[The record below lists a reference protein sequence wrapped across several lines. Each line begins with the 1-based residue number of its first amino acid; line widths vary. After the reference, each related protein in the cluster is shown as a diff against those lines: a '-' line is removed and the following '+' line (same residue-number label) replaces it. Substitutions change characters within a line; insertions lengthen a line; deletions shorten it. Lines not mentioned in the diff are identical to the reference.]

1 MAMKLTS
8 SLTVAAATVALLLAA
23 GKLAASPA
31 VLPATPAALAD
42 ALGARPSALLGEVHD
57 NAAQHALRAAAL
69 RRHVERGA
77 RPALAFEQFDR
88 ERQAELDRVR
98 RERPGD
104 VDALVALGARG
115 WAWAHYRP
123 FLELALEYDLPI
135 VAANLSR
142 ADALQVARRGWSGA
156 FDTATVERLEL
167 DALPAPFLDAHV
179 RAAVRG
185 HCDLLT
191 AEQALPFARA
201 QIARDAA
208 MAEVLRPHLARGVV
222 LLTGNGHA
230 RNDVGVPFWLTTN
243 ERRGVTTIGI
253 VERGVADDGPAAFD
267 TLIVTEAAERPDPCE
282 GLKQR
287 LEKRN

>member
-1 MAMKLTS
+1 MSRAKHAVAL
-8 SLTVAAATVALLLAA
+8 AAALWAA
-23 GKLAASPA
+23 AAA
-31 VLPATPAALAD
+31 VNGQVPLPATPAALAE
-42 ALGARPSALLGEVHD
+42 ALAARPSALLGEVHD

-88 ERQAELDRVR
+88 ERQAEIDRVR

-104 VDALVALGARG
+104 ADALIALGARG
-115 WAWAHYRP
+115 WTWAFYRP

-142 ADALQVARRGWSGA
+142 ADALKVARQGWSGA
-156 FDTATVERLEL
+156 FDEATAQRLKL
-167 DALPAPFLDAHV
+167 DALPPAFVDAHV

-185 HCDLLT
+185 HCDLLS
-191 AEQALPFARA
+191 ADKALPFARA

-208 MAEVLRPHLARGVV
+208 MAEALRPHLARGVV

-230 RNDVGVPFWLTTN
+230 RNDVGVPFWLDAA
-243 ERRGVTTIGI
+243 ERRGVTTIGL
-253 VERGVADDGPAAFD
+253 VERGTAEDTAPAAFD
-267 TLIVTEAAERPDPCE
+267 ALFVTDPAERPDPCE

-287 LEKRN
+287 LEKPN